1 VEYLL
6 AHTARPE
13 PTARTGSRRAKL
25 KVEIN
30 GPRGDDPGKRF
41 AGPIA
46 SGWPTHPDLH
56 ERNPGAWRNTDP
68 VGPPR
73 SSTLWCRYVNTGR
86 AFMVMERYVVT
97 QDHEELWWVS
107 QCEKKLY
114 SYPEEARVAALA
126 LAKAA
131 AARGIQSTVLVIPPS
146 TDVEVHETRKRRRFS
161 GM

>member
-1 VEYLL
+1 
-6 AHTARPE
+6 
-13 PTARTGSRRAKL
+13 
-25 KVEIN
+25 
-30 GPRGDDPGKRF
+30 
-41 AGPIA
+41 
-46 SGWPTHPDLH
+46 
-56 ERNPGAWRNTDP
+56 
-68 VGPPR
+68 
-73 SSTLWCRYVNTGR
+73 
-86 AFMVMERYVVT
+86 MVMERYVVT

-107 QCEKKLY
+107 HCETKLY